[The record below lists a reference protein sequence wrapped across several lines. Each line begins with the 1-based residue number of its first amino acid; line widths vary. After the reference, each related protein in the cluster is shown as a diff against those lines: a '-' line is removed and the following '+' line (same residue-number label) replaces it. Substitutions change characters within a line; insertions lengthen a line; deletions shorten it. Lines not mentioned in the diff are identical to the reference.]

1 MKPKMM
7 APFFF
12 AALSLAVE
20 AKTVNVFFAGGQSNA
35 KAEWA
40 SAIASGLQ
48 AGYGSSLVMVYT
60 NHSGQAMANW
70 FTTAPQINYSNDL
83 WNTSGTGLLQSQI
96 RAITNAGDQAVF
108 RGFFWFQ
115 GESDTGSNTAAYAV
129 MDAYT
134 NRFTDM
140 LSQLKT
146 DLGMTNDVRFCLAVI
161 DADPNPDYDDD
172 LADGGR
178 DRACIEY
185 LRNNQVFLG
194 SMPTGSYVD
203 TRGYTRTDLWHLTTS
218 ELARLGTAMSGAYT
232 NKFGIAPPLE
242 GEIDIFSPDAD
253 GAIYPTGVFSAQDL
267 VCGSGGTPN
276 TTPFN
281 GIAFFRLPAYR
292 IASADLSLTVEI
304 LYGSWPTAGA
314 NLDVWGLGYMTA
326 PLMDKGWLLQ
336 ADADSR
342 VLLNFRAP
350 TKIAENF
357 VTSSQVPV
365 VNSVLQLSASQRTS
379 LTSFLNG
386 LYDQGAQPGDYA
398 VIRVNQ
404 DAVITAGGVSVRFGG
419 SHRTSPDHRPK
430 LTVSLSDTNAT
441 AQAFVHYSSGADGAV
456 NATAATTTLDL
467 ISGTGGTQPVD
478 FSGIAFLPLPEQ
490 PMTSV
495 SLALTA
501 AVITGVLSNANVDVW
516 GLGYMTTPNMSTTWI
531 CTNDTDT
538 RAFSV
543 GTPVKLADNIVTTGQ
558 TVSVGTVWVPTVSQ
572 EKTLVRYLN
581 GLYNLGAKPGDF
593 AVIRVNM
600 DSTEAGYSRG
610 VRWGGSHRTVPD
622 WRPRLAGTYIS
633 ASNYLKNAS
642 FEFGSGN
649 VVSNWGIAYGN
660 FLGQRTNDSIR
671 CGSYAFRMAVNGD
684 QSTNAINNLNLA
696 QEVYSPDFAGKV
708 VTFCGHA
715 RHNTI
720 EPLVSNS
727 VQKVEFRI
735 YWLGVPGTP
744 FITSSDSYNLL
755 PADLKD
761 VYKPVFISGLAPT
774 NATGVRAQVIFRS
787 GTTTNP
793 SITNGAAIVDDVRLS
808 VFDPVFPEGTL
819 IRVW

>member
-1 MKPKMM
+1 MKQSVVLLVVV
-7 APFFF
+7 
-12 AALSLAVE
+12 AALASE

-48 AGYGSSLVMVYT
+48 SGYGTSLVMVYT
-60 NHSGQAMANW
+60 NHSGQALANW
-70 FTTAPQINYSNDL
+70 YTTAPQANYSNDM
-83 WNTSGTGLLQSQI
+83 WNASGTGLLQSQI
-96 RAITNAGDQAVF
+96 SSITNAGDQAVF

-115 GESDTGSNTAAYAV
+115 GESDTGSNTSAYAV

-134 NRFTDM
+134 NRFTGM
-140 LSQLKT
+140 LSQLKA
-146 DLGMTNDVRFCLAVI
+146 DLGMTNEIRFCLAVI
-161 DADPNPDYDDD
+161 DADPSADYDDD
-172 LADGGR
+172 LSAGGR

-185 LRNNQVFLG
+185 FRTNQVFLG

-203 TRGYTRTDLWHLTTS
+203 TRGYARSDVWHLTPS
-218 ELARLGTAMSGAYT
+218 ELTRLGTAMSGAYT
-232 NKFGIAPPLE
+232 NKFGISPPLSD
-242 GEIDIFSPDAD
+242 GTIEIISPDAD
-253 GAIYPTGVFSAQDL
+253 GAIYPTGIFAAQDL

-292 IASADLSLTVEI
+292 IASADLSMTVQI

-336 ADADSR
+336 ADTDPR

-350 TKIAENF
+350 SKIADNW
-357 VTSSQVPV
+357 VASTQTPV
-365 VNSVLQLSASQRTS
+365 VNSVLQLNAQQRTN

-419 SHRTSPDHRPK
+419 SERTSPDHRSK

-441 AQAFVHYSSGADGAV
+441 AQTFVHFSPGPDGAV
-456 NATAATTTLDL
+456 SAAAVMSTVDL
-467 ISGTGGTQPVD
+467 ISGTGGANVD
-478 FSGIAFLPLPEQ
+478 FSGFAFLTLPEQ

-501 AVITGVLSNANVDVW
+501 AIFTGVLSNANVDVW
-516 GLGYMTTPNMSTTWI
+516 GLGYMTTPNMSTNWL
-531 CTNDTDT
+531 CTSDADA
-538 RAFSV
+538 RVFPV
-543 GTPVKLADNIVTTGQ
+543 GKPVKLADNIVTAGQ
-558 TVSVGTVWVPTVSQ
+558 TVAVGTVWVPTASQ

-581 GLYNLGAKPGDF
+581 GLYNQGAKPGDF

-600 DSTEAGYSRG
+600 DASEAGYSRG
-610 VRWGGSHRTVPD
+610 VRWGASHRTLPD
-622 WRPRLAGTYIS
+622 WRPRLAGTYMK
-633 ASNYLKNAS
+633 ATNYLKNAD

-649 VVSNWGIAYGN
+649 TVSNWVVAYNN
-660 FLGQRTNDSIR
+660 FLGQRTNDFVR
-671 CGSYAFRMAVNGD
+671 CGSFAYRLAVNGD
-684 QSTNAINNLNLA
+684 QSMNGANNINLA
-696 QEVYSPDFAGKV
+696 QDVYSPDFAGRV

-720 EPLVSNS
+720 EPLVTNS
-727 VQKVEFRI
+727 AQKVEFRI
-735 YWLGVPGTP
+735 YWLGVSGTP

-755 PADLKD
+755 PADAKD
-761 VYKPVFISGLAPT
+761 VYKPVFITGLAPT
-774 NATGVRAQVIFRS
+774 NATGVRAQVIFRT
-787 GTTTNP
+787 GTTTN
-793 SITNGAAIVDDVRLS
+793 STAITSGAAIVDDVRLS
-808 VFDPVFPEGTL
+808 VFEPVFPEGTL
-819 IRVW
+819 LRVW